1 MAKKGKAEK
10 TSEGKGLEQLKEEIA
25 QKGKE
30 IEQLQKSVEEMR
42 TQIKGKEKTGETAEL
57 GRMVDDVSGLLNVG
71 FSILGAPEKAQ
82 NEKSKGLV
90 GLVNELGKLAEKS
103 QTTQKTINFGKGGV
117 IDFRV
122 SSHPIK
128 GTPSTHHAS
137 TLKISRPNRESPKM
151 HAPLLSTAGT
161 INERQPIVDVFEEED
176 YVRVTAELPGVEESE
191 INLKVEDTTLT
202 ISTGTS
208 ARTYYKEVE
217 LPTPVKKEVAESS
230 YRNGILEVKL
240 VKTKKDA

>member
-10 TSEGKGLEQLKEEIA
+10 TAEGKGLEQLKEEIA

-30 IEQLQKSVEEMR
+30 IEQLQKSVEEIR
-42 TQIKGKEKTGETAEL
+42 TQIKGTEKTGETAEL

-71 FSILGAPEKAQ
+71 FSILGAPDKAQ
-82 NEKSKGLV
+82 NERSKGLV

-128 GTPSTHHAS
+128 GTPAIHHAS
-137 TLKISRPNRESPKM
+137 TLKISRPNRESPKTQT
-151 HAPLLSTAGT
+151 PLPSTTGT
-161 INERQPIVDVFEEED
+161 IDGREPIVDVFEEEGC
-176 YVRVTAELPGVEESE
+176 VRVMAELPGVEESE
-191 INLKVEDTTLT
+191 ISLKVTDNALT
-202 ISTGTS
+202 ISTDTS
-208 ARTYYKEVE
+208 ARKYHKEVE
-217 LPTPVKKEVAESS
+217 LPTHVKEEIAESS

>member
-10 TSEGKGLEQLKEEIA
+10 TSDGKGLEQLKEEIA

-42 TQIKGKEKTGETAEL
+42 TQIKGKEKTGETIEL
-57 GRMVDDVSGLLNVG
+57 GKMVDDVSGLLNVG

-90 GLVNELGKLAEKS
+90 GLVDELGKLAEKS
-103 QTTQKTINFGKGGV
+103 QTTQKTINFGKCGV

-128 GTPSTHHAS
+128 GTPATHHAS
-137 TLKISRPNRESPKM
+137 TLKISRPNRETPKTQ
-151 HAPLLSTAGT
+151 APLPSTTGT
-161 INERQPIVDVFEEED
+161 IDGREPIVDVFEEED
-176 YVRVTAELPGVEESE
+176 CVRVIAELHGVEESE
-191 INLKVEDTTLT
+191 ISLKVTDNALT
-202 ISTGTS
+202 ISTDTS
-208 ARTYYKEVE
+208 ARKYYKEVE
-217 LPTPVKKEVAESS
+217 LPTPIKEEITESS

-240 VKTKKDA
+240 VKTKKDT